1 MNGDKIMDAIGMIDE
16 ELIIEARETR
26 KRRLGTKKV
35 LALVAAVLI
44 LAAISV
50 TAVAK
55 GVFEN
60 KLKNIDIINEFFDKN
75 ENIDSYVLEFDV
87 EIPKDAKETIEKY
100 YIPMILTKEEYD
112 ASANSYAGHFYWE
125 NKNEKQIIGFSQY
138 SALTFDEYSCSF
150 AEKMKVTEEK
160 ILFGGEEIESI
171 IFTSEE
177 KENSSIKQIYW
188 SDGYNIFKIMAI
200 NCNDEFIKEV
210 IESIKKVENFSDY
223 GKLRENKYH

>member
-75 ENIDSYVLEFDV
+75 EIIDSYVLDFNI
-87 EIPKDAKETIEKY
+87 EIPEDAEETIKEY
-100 YIPMILTKEEYD
+100 YIPMILVDDEYN
-112 ASANSYAGHFYWE
+112 ASANSYSGYFYWE
-125 NKNEKQIIGFSQY
+125 NTEGKQILAFNQY
-138 SALTFDEYSCSF
+138 STLTFDSYRTSF
-150 AEKMKVTEEK
+150 AGKIKVTKEK
-160 ILFGGEEIESI
+160 FIFGGEEIQCI
-171 IFTSEE
+171 IFTKEE
-177 KENSSIKQIYW
+177 KDNNSIKTLYW
-188 SDGYNIFKIMAI
+188 SDGYNIFKITAY
-200 NCNDEFIKEV
+200 NCDDEFITKV
-210 IESIKKVENFSDY
+210 INSLEIVKDFSDY

>member
-44 LAAISV
+44 LTAISV

-75 ENIDSYVLEFDV
+75 EIIDSYVLEFDV
-87 EIPKDAKETIEKY
+87 EIPDREVANLETLGDAIRIIEKY
-100 YIPMILTKEEYD
+100 MED
-112 ASANSYAGHFYWE
+112 
-125 NKNEKQIIGFSQY
+125 
-138 SALTFDEYSCSF
+138 
-150 AEKMKVTEEK
+150 
-160 ILFGGEEIESI
+160 
-171 IFTSEE
+171 
-177 KENSSIKQIYW
+177 
-188 SDGYNIFKIMAI
+188 
-200 NCNDEFIKEV
+200 
-210 IESIKKVENFSDY
+210 
-223 GKLRENKYH
+223 